1 MEAFFTFIE
10 RIGFPIACCGFLIW
24 NQVQQD
30 KAQKALLDKM
40 RESIDSM
47 KDAIQE
53 LTFYIKEEK

>member
-24 NQVQQD
+24 NQVQQN
-30 KAQKALLDKM
+30 KSQQAILVKM
-40 RESIDSM
+40 KESIDEL
-47 KDAIQE
+47 KDVIQE